1 MFRVQSGADDKLFIT
16 FIVLQK
22 KSGKIMNLDRFS
34 VQKKNQKNPTKQTD
48 VSHTIP
54 PERKNTIFTLDLT

>member
-34 VQKKNQKNPTKQTD
+34 VQKKKTKKLNKTNRC
-48 VSHTIP
+48 VSHNSSGVEKHDFYT
-54 PERKNTIFTLDLT
+54 